1 MYKSFT
7 KLNLLFIFIF
17 LNIWDFALNRTFF
30 NGMLLGAIMFGPIV
44 LLWFIGT
51 IRSVVLLTLI
61 SIFEFVMMMSFIF
74 EGVELS
80 GLNLTLKSIFW
91 LPFLL
96 TAGLNG
102 FWGLR
107 IYAKHRDQKLAKVGK
122 KKK

>member
-1 MYKSFT
+1 
-7 KLNLLFIFIF
+7 
-17 LNIWDFALNRTFF
+17 
-30 NGMLLGAIMFGPIV
+30 MFGPIV

-51 IRSVVLLTLI
+51 IRAVVLLTLI

-96 TAGLNG
+96 AAGVNG

-107 IYAKHRDQKLAKVGK
+107 IYANHRDQKLAKVEK